1 MASFPDGRIISKQR
15 RDDSSTGETGPSSE
29 HSDADGNEEF
39 NQMASV
45 KRGTIAITR
54 AWPFLYGAML
64 FGLIGWL
71 NFITTDDHQYGR
83 LAASFLEGKL
93 YLVPSPLKNWADTA
107 PFGGYHYSA
116 LAPLPALLMLPQ
128 VWMGNVHPGQL
139 SLVVTLTV
147 FYLSFQL
154 ARRFTYSYSDS
165 CWLALA
171 FCFGT
176 SFVGAAA
183 LATSNHFAHVLAV
196 MFLFAAI
203 IEYEGRRRLSITGG
217 LIGLALAT
225 RPPAGLNIICFVLLV
240 LLGSGPPQKRM
251 ADLAKLALPFAALLG
266 VLALYNYAR
275 FGNPLESGYGYQ
287 LNGMGLPYAD
297 WNVPGNRAAPPFS
310 LSNIPS
316 HLWIFLFGL
325 PSSAGVGTSVL
336 VLSPYLVYLCPVSR
350 WDLTNKVIVV
360 NVTIVL
366 IVILAFRSTG
376 FEQVGYRFS
385 LDFLPFVFWLL
396 MRSRVQVTSGFKRL
410 VFIATVIDMCL
421 TVFHLATGVD
431 RRHGML

>member
-1 MASFPDGRIISKQR
+1 M
-15 RDDSSTGETGPSSE
+15 
-29 HSDADGNEEF
+29 
-39 NQMASV
+39 
-45 KRGTIAITR
+45 TIKR
-54 AWPFLYGAML
+54 AWPFLYAVVLLGMVG
-64 FGLIGWL
+64 GLNL
-71 NFITTDDHQYGR
+71 ITADDRQYSR

-93 YLVPSPLKNWADTA
+93 YLLPRPLNNWADTA
-107 PFGGYHYSA
+107 PFDGYLYSA
-116 LAPLPALLMLPQ
+116 LGPLPALLMLPLL
-128 VWMGNVHPGQL
+128 WMGNVLHLGQL
-139 SLVVTLTV
+139 SLIVTLAD
-147 FYLSFQL
+147 FYLCFRLAEKFNYSFMD
-154 ARRFTYSYSDS
+154 A

-183 LATSNHFAHVLAV
+183 LTTSNHFAHVLAV
-196 MFLFAAI
+196 MFLFIAI
-203 IEYEGRRRLSITGG
+203 NEYEGKRRLSITGG

-240 LLGSGPPQKRM
+240 GFGSAPAQKRM
-251 ADLAKLALPFAALLG
+251 ADLAQLVLPFAAVLG

-287 LNGMGLPYAD
+287 VNGMGLPYAN
-297 WNVPGNRAAPPFS
+297 WNVPGNRAGAPFS

-336 VLSPYLVYLCPVSR
+336 LMSPHLVYLCSVRR
-350 WDLTNKVIVV
+350 WDLTNRVILV
-360 NVTIVL
+360 NVAIVL
-366 IVILAFRSTG
+366 MAVLAFRSTG

-396 MRSRVQVTSGFKRL
+396 LRSRIQVTRGFKWL
-410 VFIATVIDMCL
+410 VFIATVSDMCL

-431 RRHGML
+431 RRNGML

>member
-1 MASFPDGRIISKQR
+1 MIS
-15 RDDSSTGETGPSSE
+15 
-29 HSDADGNEEF
+29 
-39 NQMASV
+39 M
-45 KRGTIAITR
+45 TIKR
-54 AWPFLYGAML
+54 AWPFFYAAML
-64 FGLIGWL
+64 IGMVGGLNL
-71 NFITTDDHQYGR
+71 ITTDDRQYSR
-83 LAASFLEGKL
+83 LAASLLEGKL
-93 YLVPSPLKNWADTA
+93 YLLPRPLNNWADTA
-107 PFGGYHYSA
+107 PFGGYLYSA
-116 LAPLPALLMLPQ
+116 LGPLPALLMLPLA
-128 VWMGNVHPGQL
+128 WMGNVHPGQL
-139 SLVVTLTV
+139 SLVVTLAV
-147 FYLSFQL
+147 FYLCFRL
-154 ARRFTYSYSDS
+154 AGKFNYSYNDAS
-165 CWLALA
+165 WLALA

-203 IEYEGRRRLSITGG
+203 NEYEGRCRLLIIGG

-240 LLGSGPPQKRM
+240 LLGSAPAQKRM
-251 ADLAKLALPFAALLG
+251 ADLAKLVLPFAAVLG

-287 LNGMGLPYAD
+287 VNGMGLPYAN
-297 WNVPGNRAAPPFS
+297 WNVPGNRAGPPFS

-336 VLSPYLVYLCPVSR
+336 LMSPHLVYLCSVSR

-360 NVTIVL
+360 NVAIVL
-366 IVILAFRSTG
+366 IAVLAFRSTG

-396 MRSRVQVTSGFKRL
+396 MRSRIQVTSGFKRL

-431 RRHGML
+431 RRNGML